1 MVCRAACLI
10 PEGSRY
16 LPQDLMKPSVLFV
29 FAPVA
34 SAAILACYT
43 GNHVTPG
50 GPEGAVVDTSATA
63 VADLPCDVAQLLTD
77 NCASCHGTTPSSGT
91 RLHLV
96 SAADL
101 RANAD
106 EAIAR
111 MKDAANPM
119 PPDGPL
125 PASSVAVLEGWVT
138 AGMPD
143 GTCAVAGGEDTN
155 TPTVCTSNARW
166 TRGNRGS
173 QNMRPGQACLNCH
186 ARSGEDDAPMDG
198 FAGTVYPTAHEPDD
212 CNGVNGTT
220 AGVQVII
227 TDAAGK
233 TFTLKP
239 NGVGNFYRSTS
250 FKPPYTAK
258 VIANGKTR
266 AMKTPQRDG
275 DCNTCHTE
283 QGTKD
288 APGRIFMP

>member
-1 MVCRAACLI
+1 
-10 PEGSRY
+10 
-16 LPQDLMKPSVLFV
+16 MKRSILFV
-29 FAPVA
+29 LAPVA

-43 GNHVTPG
+43 GDHVSAG
-50 GPEGAVVDTSATA
+50 GPESPVVDTAATA

-77 NCASCHGTTPSSGT
+77 NCASCHGTTPSGGT

-101 RANAD
+101 RTNAD
-106 EAIAR
+106 KAVAR

-119 PPDGPL
+119 PPDGLL
-125 PASSVAVLEGWVT
+125 PASSVAVLESWVS

-143 GTCAVAGGEDTN
+143 GTCSVAGGADTN
-155 TPTVCTSNARW
+155 TPSVCTSNTRW

-173 QNMRPGQACLNCH
+173 SSMRPGQACLSCH
-186 ARSGEDDAPMDG
+186 AQSGGDDAPTTG
-198 FAGTVYPTAHEPDD
+198 FAGTVYQTAHEPDD
-212 CNGVNGTT
+212 CNGVNGKT
-220 AGVQVII
+220 AAVQVVI

-233 TFTLKP
+233 TFTLTP
-239 NGVGNFYRSTS
+239 NSVGNFYRSTA

-275 DCNTCHTE
+275 DCNACHTE
-283 QGTKD
+283 RGAES
-288 APGRIFMP
+288 APGRIFLP